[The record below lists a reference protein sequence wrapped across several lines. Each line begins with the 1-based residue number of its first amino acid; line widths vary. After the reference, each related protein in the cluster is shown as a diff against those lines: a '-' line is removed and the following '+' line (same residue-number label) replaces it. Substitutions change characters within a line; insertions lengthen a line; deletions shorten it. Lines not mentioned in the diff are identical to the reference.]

1 MVTNG
6 MWETQGKVA
15 RLPEEDPQTFQSFL
29 DWALSG
35 IYRTREMARDERDD
49 NWGKRSETG
58 NLTYFLCEGCRKSG
72 CFKTDVRTIIQCP
85 ACDAEAQPVCACTW
99 CEKIISYAFK
109 DEVGCHTDGYDD
121 FTQPRARVCR
131 VSPMDHYKQNFTQR
145 TRYGV
150 GTYNHAEVEQH
161 VDNAMPRIL
170 PSHILVAHVEVF
182 IFAEKYLITPLRE
195 LSLYLLHREMKN
207 YEVPENYQL

>member
-85 ACDAEAQPVCACTW
+85 ACDAEASLSVPAHGARKLLPTHSKTRWVATQMATTTSLNLGLV
-99 CEKIISYAFK
+99 Y
-109 DEVGCHTDGYDD
+109 VGCHPWTTTSRISLSGRVMVWALTI
-121 FTQPRARVCR
+121 TQKWNSTLIMLCPELCHRIFWW
-131 VSPMDHYKQNFTQR
+131 PMWRCSF
-145 TRYGV
+145 
-150 GTYNHAEVEQH
+150 
-161 VDNAMPRIL
+161 
-170 PSHILVAHVEVF
+170 
-182 IFAEKYLITPLRE
+182 LRR
-195 LSLYLLHREMKN
+195 SI
-207 YEVPENYQL
+207 